1 MLATDVYRYG
11 QRYPPTGSA
20 WMQFGD
26 KELDRAMSSLSHD
39 IQKALHQRK
48 DAMKPLHQERLQKMG
63 LAPTQAIEPRTQ
75 FYSIADQPPTDEPQD
90 EAMEDALEEPPAP
103 AGPGPSAGP
112 SRLEQAGRFVRNYA
126 WPITR
131 DILGP
136 ATADMAGALTGAGL
150 YLTKKAAWN
159 LADVLFAIGG
169 AEAGEEGEEDA
180 QAHSYPMLAD
190 GADPAQEQKV
200 NELAGRGKGW
210 LIEQIYSKPGW
221 MEMFGVVD
229 GRGYR
234 NGQTA
239 EFRKK
244 LGGMSTH
251 ELAKVLMALS

>member
-1 MLATDVYRYG
+1 
-11 QRYPPTGSA
+11 
-20 WMQFGD
+20 
-26 KELDRAMSSLSHD
+26 
-39 IQKALHQRK
+39 
-48 DAMKPLHQERLQKMG
+48 MKPLHQERLQKMG
-63 LAPTQAIEPRTQ
+63 LAPMAIEPRTQ
-75 FYSIADQPPTDEPQD
+75 FYSIADQPPLEEPQ
-90 EAMEDALEEPPAP
+90 EAMEASLETPA
-103 AGPGPSAGP
+103 AGPAPSAGP

-169 AEAGEEGEEDA
+169 AEAGEEGEEAA
-180 QAHSYPMLAD
+180 QAHSYPMLVD
-190 GADPAQEQKV
+190 GADPAQEQRV

-229 GRGYR
+229 ERGYR

-239 EFRKK
+239 EFRRK
-244 LGGMSTH
+244 LIGMSTH

>member
-1 MLATDVYRYG
+1 MDAVRG
-11 QRYPPTGSA
+11 QGARPSHV
-20 WMQFGD
+20 
-26 KELDRAMSSLSHD
+26 ESLPHD

-48 DAMKPLHQERLQKMG
+48 EVMKPLHQERLQKMG
-63 LAPTQAIEPRTQ
+63 LAPMAIEPRTQ
-75 FYSIADQPPTDEPQD
+75 FYSIADQPP
-90 EAMEDALEEPPAP
+90 LEEPQEATEAALETPA
-103 AGPGPSAGP
+103 AGPAPSAGP

-136 ATADMAGALTGAGL
+136 ATADMAGALTGAGI

-169 AEAGEEGEEDA
+169 AEAGEEGEEAA

-190 GADPAQEQKV
+190 GADPAQEQRV

-229 GRGYR
+229 ERGYR

-239 EFRKK
+239 EFRRK
-244 LGGMSTH
+244 LIGMSTH

>member
-1 MLATDVYRYG
+1 MLAADVYRYG
-11 QRYPPTGSA
+11 QKYPPTGSA

-48 DAMKPLHQERLQKMG
+48 EVMKPLHQERLQTMG
-63 LAPTQAIEPRTQ
+63 LAPMAIEPRTQ
-75 FYSIADQPPTDEPQD
+75 FYSIADQPPMEEPRE
-90 EAMEDALEEPPAP
+90 EAMEDALEPSAP
-103 AGPGPSAGP
+103 AGPAPSAGP

-136 ATADMAGALTGAGL
+136 ATADMAGALTGAGI

-169 AEAGEEGEEDA
+169 AEGEEGEEAA

-190 GADPAQEQKV
+190 GTDPAQEQRV

-229 GRGYR
+229 ERGYR

-239 EFRKK
+239 EFRRK
-244 LGGMSTH
+244 LIGMSTH
-251 ELAKVLMALS
+251 ELAKILMALS

>member
-1 MLATDVYRYG
+1 M
-11 QRYPPTGSA
+11 
-20 WMQFGD
+20 
-26 KELDRAMSSLSHD
+26 
-39 IQKALHQRK
+39 
-48 DAMKPLHQERLQKMG
+48 MG
-63 LAPTQAIEPRTQ
+63 LAPMAIEPRTQ
-75 FYSIADQPPTDEPQD
+75 FYSIADPLEERE
-90 EAMEDALEEPPAP
+90 EAMEDALEEQAP
-103 AGPGPSAGP
+103 AGPAPSAGP
-112 SRLEQAGRFVRNYA
+112 SRLEQAGHFVRNFA

-136 ATADMAGALTGAGL
+136 ATADMAGALTGAGI

-169 AEAGEEGEEDA
+169 GEGEGEEDA

-244 LGGMSTH
+244 LEACPRMSLPKSLWH
-251 ELAKVLMALS
+251 YLEE

>member
-1 MLATDVYRYG
+1 MLAADVYRYG
-11 QRYPPTGSA
+11 QKYPPTGSA

-26 KELDRAMSSLSHD
+26 NELDRAMSSLSHD

-48 DAMKPLHQERLQKMG
+48 EVMKPLHQERLQKMG
-63 LAPTQAIEPRTQ
+63 LAPMAIEPRTQ
-75 FYSIADQPPTDEPQD
+75 FYSIADQPPLEEPQ
-90 EAMEDALEEPPAP
+90 EAMEAALETPAP
-103 AGPGPSAGP
+103 SAPSAGP

-136 ATADMAGALTGAGL
+136 ATADMAGALTGAGI

-169 AEAGEEGEEDA
+169 AEAGEEGEEAA

-190 GADPAQEQKV
+190 GADPAQEQRV

-229 GRGYR
+229 ERGYR

-239 EFRKK
+239 EFRRK
-244 LGGMSTH
+244 LGSMSTN